1 MFCAVELYNTY
12 YSDTQTSYHQES
24 LKLCKIYPMTQKSL
38 VCGLM
43 CFGDFIKIDF
53 INSFCCVRIYDVY
66 MMPFKNTS
74 ENMCAWS
81 LLGG

>member
-1 MFCAVELYNTY
+1 
-12 YSDTQTSYHQES
+12 
-24 LKLCKIYPMTQKSL
+24 MTQKSL

-43 CFGDFIKIDF
+43 CFGDFIKIDS

-74 ENMCAWS
+74 KNMCA
-81 LLGG
+81 

>member
-1 MFCAVELYNTY
+1 
-12 YSDTQTSYHQES
+12 
-24 LKLCKIYPMTQKSL
+24 MTQKSL

-43 CFGDFIKIDF
+43 CSGDFIKIDF

-74 ENMCAWS
+74 QKPIRICLHEVYWEGNNMS
-81 LLGG
+81 LPETIQS

>member
-1 MFCAVELYNTY
+1 
-12 YSDTQTSYHQES
+12 
-24 LKLCKIYPMTQKSL
+24 MTQKSL

-53 INSFCCVRIYDVY
+53 INSFCCVRMYDVY

-74 ENMCAWS
+74 KNMCA
-81 LLGG
+81 